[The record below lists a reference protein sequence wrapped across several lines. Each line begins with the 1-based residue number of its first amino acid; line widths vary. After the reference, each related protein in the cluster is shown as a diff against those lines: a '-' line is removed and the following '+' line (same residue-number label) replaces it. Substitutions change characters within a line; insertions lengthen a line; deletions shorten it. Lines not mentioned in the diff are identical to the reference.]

1 MNYSEY
7 LKNKDITITTSSTK
21 LKKMIEDYKKDQCHF
36 TTTFKNL
43 LVFEKGVKLEPADFL
58 TMLINWLDN
67 IKELD
72 NSVKNCYDLI
82 VNLFTDVIKFKEE
95 AKARIK
101 LEKVDDSI
109 NKPDYIKSYVYE
121 DVSLFETVLNCK
133 PNEHD
138 RLLFKNF
145 IIVGEQIAYCHD
157 DSITMINTDLKNERL
172 EIGLSDYSK
181 DDSLYDMLCKDMA
194 PLYEKYMHI
203 LKAKLAELDT
213 ESLELNMTE
222 GNCSVIEDI
231 FLKDV
236 PSSFRH
242 IVKVKS
248 CWKYVDKNKFLDKFV
263 IKPLKSFGEMNTL
276 EFTEFLNFLTRH
288 FKKLTAGC
296 LDKQDKYYNWSNDF
310 EHKSVSTWILPTE
323 DEWKNAIMPEC
334 WDKFLTPKAS
344 PRLMQRVY
352 YYLGVIQDAH
362 NYAQQ
367 ALVISDAGN
376 TGKGTLLRI
385 LKEIFPKKAFGDV
398 ANSSFDDNNSFGLS
412 NNNVYDNHIICIT
425 EYDGKSLCSNK
436 GKAAIGGDTL
446 TLDVKNR
453 HSVEWNTYGTKF
465 ILTTNE
471 GCSLKE
477 HSYRRRF
484 IPVTFKQS
492 HVMKDNFTEV
502 ELNELKKEG
511 RNFLNYCY
519 KVYKTCPLGTKNG
532 EYLVMSPDMEQ
543 EYLKTGKLEDDIQR
557 LIHAY
562 TRDDEIS
569 EYFYIGDYTDSEDYV
584 DFEGMF
590 NTLFDVTGNDSD
602 ELDSRKVKE
611 LIIEYCKAN
620 KQISL
625 FDLKKTGI
633 DTYEINTKGKGTQW
647 WKFLQYVNTTPCKY
661 KTTTQMIN
669 GKLIKVKKF
678 IGIRLASNYNSP
690 STFIDNMTTND
701 KEIDDTDS
709 FFKELGVECDAA
721 HRFDEGVEY

>member
-1 MNYSEY
+1 MNYTEY
-7 LKNKDITITTSSTK
+7 LKNKNITITTSSTK
-21 LKKMIEDYKKDQCHF
+21 LKKMLEDYKKDSCHF

-43 LVFEKGVKLEPADFL
+43 AVLENGNRLEPADFL
-58 TMLINWLDN
+58 TMLVNWLDS

-82 VNLFTDVIKFKEE
+82 VTLFEDVIKSKEE
-95 AKARIK
+95 AKSRIK
-101 LEKVDDSI
+101 LQKVDDSI
-109 NKPDYIKSYVYE
+109 NKPDYIKSYEYE
-121 DVSLFETVLNCK
+121 DVSLFETVLSCK

-138 RLLFKNF
+138 RLLYKNF
-145 IIVGEQIAYCHD
+145 IIVGEQVAYCHD

-181 DDSLYDMLCKDMA
+181 DDSLYDKICKDLA
-194 PLYEKYMHI
+194 PLYEKYMNI
-203 LKAKLAELDT
+203 LKSKLAELDM
-213 ESLELNMTE
+213 ESLELSVQE
-222 GNCSVIEDI
+222 GNYGVIEDI

-236 PSSFRH
+236 PTSFRH

-276 EFTEFLNFLTRH
+276 EFTEFLSFLTRH
-288 FKKLTAGC
+288 FKKMTAGC

-352 YYLGVIQDAH
+352 YYLGAIQDAH

-367 ALVISDAGN
+367 ALVISDEGS
-376 TGKGTLLRI
+376 TGKGTLVRI
-385 LKEIFPKKAFGDV
+385 LKDIFPKKSFGFV
-398 ANSSFDDNNSFGLS
+398 ATTSFDDNNSFGLS
-412 NNNVYDNHIICIT
+412 NNNVYDNHIICIS

-453 HSVEWNTYGTKF
+453 HSIEWNTYGTKF
-465 ILTTNE
+465 IITTNE
-471 GCSLKE
+471 GCSLTE

-484 IPVTFKQS
+484 IPVTFKSS
-492 HVMKDNFTEV
+492 HLSKDNFTED

-519 KVYKTCPLGTKNG
+519 KIYKTCPLGTKSG
-532 EYLVMSPDMEQ
+532 EYLIMSPDMEE
-543 EYLKTGKLEDDIQR
+543 EYLKTGKLEDDTQR

-569 EYFYIGDYTDSEDYV
+569 EYFYIGDYSDSEDYIEY
-584 DFEGMF
+584 EGMF
-590 NTLFDVTGNDSD
+590 NTIFDVTGNDSD

-647 WKFLQYVNTTPCKY
+647 WKFLQYVKTTNCKY
-661 KTTTQMIN
+661 KTTTQIIN
-669 GKLIKVKKF
+669 GKLTKVKKF
-678 IGIRLASNYNSP
+678 IGIKLASNYNSA
-690 STFIDNMTTND
+690 STFIDNITSN

-721 HRFDEGVEY
+721 HRYDQGVEY

>member
-1 MNYSEY
+1 MNYNDY
-7 LKNKDITITTSSTK
+7 LKSKEITINTSALK
-21 LKKMIEDYKKDQCHF
+21 LKRMLEAYKKDPSHF
-36 TTTFKNL
+36 TTAFKGL
-43 LVFEKGVKLEPADFL
+43 YVSEKNTKLDISEFL
-58 TMLINWLDN
+58 SMILDWKDS
-67 IKELD
+67 IVSFD
-72 NSVKNCYDLI
+72 TSVKNNYDLI
-82 VNLFTDVIKFKEE
+82 TKIFESIITKKEE
-95 AKARIK
+95 AKKSIK
-101 LEKVDDSI
+101 SVKVNESLSV
-109 NKPDYIKSYVYE
+109 PDYIKSYTYE
-121 DVSLFETVLNCK
+121 DVNLFETVLNCK

-138 RLLFKNF
+138 RKLFNNF
-145 IIVGEQIAYCHD
+145 IIVGDQVAYCHE
-157 DSITMINTDLKNERL
+157 DSIKLINTDLKNEKL
-172 EIGLSDYSK
+172 EIGLQDYSK
-181 DDSLYDMLCKDMA
+181 DDSLYDMICKDMA
-194 PLYEKYMHI
+194 PLYENYMNI
-203 LKAKLAELDT
+203 LKTKLAELDM
-213 ESLELNMTE
+213 ESLELSVEE
-222 GNCSVIEDI
+222 GNYGVIEDI

-236 PSSFRH
+236 PTSFRH

-296 LDKQDKYYNWSNDF
+296 LIKQDKYYNWSNDF

-323 DEWKNAIMPEC
+323 DEWKNAKMPEC

-352 YYLGVIQDAH
+352 FYLGAIQDAH

-367 ALVISDAGN
+367 ALVISDAGQ
-376 TGKGTLLRI
+376 TGKGTLTRI
-385 LKEIFPKKAFGDV
+385 LQSILPKKSFGFVPNSAFDE
-398 ANSSFDDNNSFGLS
+398 SNSFGLS
-412 NNNVYDNHIICIT
+412 NNNVYDNHIICIS

-453 HSVEWNTYGTKF
+453 HSIEWNTYGTKF
-465 ILTTNE
+465 IITSNE

-492 HVMKDNFTEV
+492 HNMKDNFTE
-502 ELNELKKEG
+502 EQINELKKEG

-519 KVYKTCPLGTKNG
+519 KIYKTCPFGTKSG
-532 EYLVMSPDMEQ
+532 EYMVMCPESEQ
-543 EYLKTGKLEDDIQR
+543 EYLKSGKLEDDTQR

-569 EYFYIGDYTDSEDYV
+569 EYFYIGDYTDSEDYIE
-584 DFEGMF
+584 FEGMF

-620 KQISL
+620 KQMAL

-633 DTYEINTKGKGTQW
+633 DTYEINTRGKGTQW
-647 WKFLQYVNTTPCKY
+647 WKFLQYVNTTNCKY
-661 KTTTQMIN
+661 KTTTSNIN
-669 GKLIKVKKF
+669 GKLTKVKKF
-678 IGIRLASNYNSP
+678 IGIRLANNYNSA
-690 STFIDNMTTND
+690 STFIDNLTTND
-701 KEIDDTDS
+701 KEIDDSDS
-709 FFKELGVECDAA
+709 FFTELGVGCDAA
-721 HRFDEGVEY
+721 HRFDKGVEY

>member
-7 LKNKDITITTSSTK
+7 LKNKNITITTSSSK
-21 LKKMIEDYKKDQCHF
+21 LKKMLEDYKKDSCHF

-43 LVFEKGVKLEPADFL
+43 AAFENGNKLEPADFL
-58 TMLINWLDN
+58 TMLVNWLDS
-67 IKELD
+67 IKALD

-82 VNLFTDVIKFKEE
+82 INLFTDVIKFKEE

-109 NKPDYIKSYVYE
+109 NKPDYIKSYEYE

-138 RLLFKNF
+138 RLLYKNF
-145 IIVGEQIAYCHD
+145 IIVGEQVAYCHD

-181 DDSLYDMLCKDMA
+181 DDSLYDMLCKDIA

-203 LKAKLAELDT
+203 LKSKLAEIDT
-213 ESLELNMTE
+213 ESLELNVAE
-222 GNCSVIEDI
+222 GNYSVIEDI
-231 FLKDV
+231 FLKEV
-236 PSSFRH
+236 PTSFRH

-248 CWKYVDKNKFLDKFV
+248 CWKYVDKNKFLDKFIV
-263 IKPLKSFGEMNTL
+263 KPLKSFGEMNTL
-276 EFTEFLNFLTRH
+276 EFTEFLSFLTRH
-288 FKKLTAGC
+288 FKKMTAGC

-310 EHKSVSTWILPTE
+310 EHKSVSTWLLPSE
-323 DEWKNAIMPEC
+323 EEWKNASMPEC

-352 YYLGVIQDAH
+352 FYLGAIQDAH

-367 ALVISDAGN
+367 ALVISDAGQ
-376 TGKGTLLRI
+376 TGKGTLTRI
-385 LKEIFPKKAFGDV
+385 LQAILPKKSFGFVPNSAFDE
-398 ANSSFDDNNSFGLS
+398 SNSFGLS
-412 NNNVYDNHIICIT
+412 NNNVYDNHIICIS

-465 ILTTNE
+465 IITSNE

-492 HVMKDNFTEV
+492 HNMKDNFTE
-502 ELNELKKEG
+502 EQINELKKEG
-511 RNFLNYCY
+511 RNFLSYCY
-519 KVYKTCPLGTKNG
+519 KIYKTCPFGTKSG
-532 EYLVMSPDMEQ
+532 EYMVMCPESEH
-543 EYLKTGKLEDDIQR
+543 EYLKSGKLEDDTQR

-569 EYFYIGDYTDSEDYV
+569 EYFYIGDYTDSEDYIE
-584 DFEGMF
+584 FEGMF

-602 ELDSRKVKE
+602 ILESRKVKE

-620 KQISL
+620 KQMAL

-633 DTYEINTKGKGTQW
+633 DTYEINTRGKGTQW
-647 WKFLQYVNTTPCKY
+647 WKFLQYVNTTNCKY
-661 KTTTQMIN
+661 KTTTQIIN
-669 GKLIKVKKF
+669 GKLTKVKNF
-678 IGIRLASNYNSP
+678 IGIKLASNYNSP
-690 STFIDNMTTND
+690 STFIDNITTND

-709 FFKELGVECDAA
+709 FFTELGVGCDAA
-721 HRFDEGVEY
+721 HRFDAGVEY